1 VRGRV
6 GIQLKNPYDPFIEKN
21 LTGRGSRVS
30 SVHFTTTKEF
40 AMKRKMTR
48 KMTHAERITVK
59 SAIREAV
66 RETKDC
72 SPFMRLVA
80 LTEARDTLKEDG
92 IILPMRKVVRLA
104 EAV

>member
-1 VRGRV
+1 
-6 GIQLKNPYDPFIEKN
+6 
-21 LTGRGSRVS
+21 
-30 SVHFTTTKEF
+30 
-40 AMKRKMTR
+40 MKR